1 MDKQHLLELVN
12 SLPDNLEV
20 LPISL
25 TDTSSHKVDGPTF
38 AGLTGTTYRAE
49 YEDQYEHILT
59 LSFRF
64 KTKVKYEF
72 QRDDDGNPQVTN
84 VRRIP

>member
-1 MDKQHLLELVN
+1 MDKQQLLELVN

-25 TDTSSHKVDGPTF
+25 TDSNSNKVGEPTF
-38 AGLTGTTYRAE
+38 TGLTGNTYRAE
-49 YEDQYEHILT
+49 YEDLYENTLT

-72 QRDDDGNPQVTN
+72 QRDDDGNPKVAN